1 MSMRTTL
8 LALPLALVLAASF
21 AAAQPETAVAAPA
34 VTAWFAQSDAMLK
47 ASLENRKGLL
57 FYVDG
62 QTIGGAVKQIGSD
75 FVIVA
80 NQEHGQILIRLD
92 RIDAVAAN

>member
-1 MSMRTTL
+1 MTLRTFV
-8 LALPLALVLAASF
+8 LALPIALVLAASF
-21 AAAQPETAVAAPA
+21 AAAQPEPAAAARP
-34 VTAWFAQSDAMLK
+34 TAWFAQYDAMMK
-47 ASLENRKGLL
+47 ASLESKRGLV

-62 QTIGGAVKQIGSD
+62 QTIPGAVKQIGPD

-80 NQEHGQILIRLD
+80 NQEHGQVLIRLD